1 LPWVFGEF
9 FKKKVYLKHFNSIDY
24 ALIDDYTFKSI
35 EIYKSKGA
43 LSKKDLL
50 SKRIEEDLWSEQKD
64 KELKSFE
71 NNIQLMLSKRSN
83 AVLESQIDQIDSL
96 IQDYESKYYSLLN
109 KKESLLKLSAE
120 SLSNS
125 PTSEFILYSTFYED
139 ENLQKKCFDLDD
151 VINFDDDQLIETI
164 DCYKNTVALFGLNN
178 IRKLSVNRRI
188 SDSVKNS
195 VNAESFFG
203 RHGYLLTQN
212 QVTLFENCKYFSSL
226 FEKITDITDEERQD
240 PNEVEKIFIAQMNS
254 KKEKRE
260 SKADDFRN
268 AANAFKSS

>member
-1 LPWVFGEF
+1 
-9 FKKKVYLKHFNSIDY
+9 
-24 ALIDDYTFKSI
+24 
-35 EIYKSKGA
+35 
-43 LSKKDLL
+43 
-50 SKRIEEDLWSEQKD
+50 
-64 KELKSFE
+64 
-71 NNIQLMLSKRSN
+71 
-83 AVLESQIDQIDSL
+83 
-96 IQDYESKYYSLLN
+96 
-109 KKESLLKLSAE
+109 LLKLSAE